1 MKQALK
7 VALGSLAIILFLFV
21 GWQGRADGQV
31 TTDRAVGAANQA
43 AADFKLTD
51 QDGRP
56 FRLSQLRG
64 KFVLLFF
71 GYTSCPDACPTTLS
85 KLSRVYKTLGDTEG
99 ERVVTLFVSVDP
111 GRDTPTALKKYLAY
125 FRINA
130 VGLTG
135 TKAEIDEVV
144 RRYGARYEIE
154 QSDSAAGYHI
164 NHSTDLYLLD
174 RKGEVAHRFSYSD
187 SAQVIAEGVRRLQA
201 GQGDERSEK
210 RNN

>member
-1 MKQALK
+1 MKREPK
-7 VALGSLAIILFLFV
+7 IILRTLAFVLFVLV

-31 TTDRAVGAANQA
+31 TTERAVSSPDQA

-64 KFVLLFF
+64 KLVLLFF

-85 KLSRVYKTLGDTEG
+85 KLSRAYKTLGDA
-99 ERVVTLFVSVDP
+99 ERDKVVTLFVSVDP
-111 GRDTPTALKKYLAY
+111 GRDTPAALKKYLAY
-125 FRINA
+125 FRINS

-144 RRYGARYEIE
+144 RRYGARYEVE

-187 SAQVIAEGVRRLQA
+187 SAQVIAEGVRRVQA
-201 GQGDERSEK
+201 GQSVER
-210 RNN
+210 N

>member
-1 MKQALK
+1 MKREPK
-7 VALGSLAIILFLFV
+7 IILRTLAFVLFVLV
-21 GWQGRADGQV
+21 GWQGWADGQV
-31 TTDRAVGAANQA
+31 TTERAVGSANQA
-43 AADFKLTD
+43 ATDFKLTD

-64 KFVLLFF
+64 KLVLLFF

-85 KLSRVYKTLGDTEG
+85 KLSRVYKALGDSQ
-99 ERVVTLFVSVDP
+99 RDQVVTLFVSVDP
-111 GRDTPTALKKYLAY
+111 GRDTSAALKKYLAY
-125 FRINA
+125 FRINS

-144 RRYGARYEIE
+144 RQYGARYEIE

-174 RKGEVAHRFSYSD
+174 RKGEVAHRFSYTD
-187 SAQVIAEGVRRLQA
+187 SAQVIAEGVRRVQA
-201 GQGDERSEK
+201 GQNVER
-210 RNN
+210 N

>member
-1 MKQALK
+1 MKQRLT
-7 VALGSLAIILFLFV
+7 VALRSLATGLFLFV
-21 GWQGRADGQV
+21 GWQGLAGGQV
-31 TTDRAVGAANQA
+31 TTDRAAGAANQA
-43 AADFKLTD
+43 AADFRLTD

-64 KFVLLFF
+64 KLVLLFF

-85 KLSRVYKTLGDTEG
+85 KLSRVYKALGDSERD
-99 ERVVTLFVSVDP
+99 RVVTLFVSVDP
-111 GRDTPTALKKYLAY
+111 GRDTPPALKKYLAY

-135 TKAEIDEVV
+135 KKAEIDEVV
-144 RRYGARYEIE
+144 RQYGARYEVE

-187 SAQVIAEGVRRLQA
+187 SAQVIADGVRRVQA
-201 GQGDERSEK
+201 GQSDER
-210 RNN
+210 N

>member
-7 VALGSLAIILFLFV
+7 VALRSLAIILFLFV
-21 GWQGRADGQV
+21 GWQEQADGQV

-64 KFVLLFF
+64 KLVLLFF

-111 GRDTPTALKKYLAY
+111 GRDTPMALKKYLAY

-187 SAQVIAEGVRRLQA
+187 SAQVIADGVRRVQA
-201 GQGDERSEK
+201 GQSDER
-210 RNN
+210 N